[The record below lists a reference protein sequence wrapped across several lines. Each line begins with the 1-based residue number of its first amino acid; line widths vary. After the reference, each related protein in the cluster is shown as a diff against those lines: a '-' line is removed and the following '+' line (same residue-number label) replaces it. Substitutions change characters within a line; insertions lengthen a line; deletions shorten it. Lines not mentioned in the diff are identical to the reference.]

1 MENRNRRRRG
11 LSASGAYQ
19 LVEAA
24 VSHTAYSVYTYTFFN
39 QPLKTK
45 VRTSYFSRITIQSY
59 QFFHSHAASRTYDIS
74 M

>member
-39 QPLKTK
+39 QPLKTE